1 MYLYNF
7 HLNDYQLV
15 YAEAE
20 MPVCGLLLMLLRD
33 SKACT
38 HDIYFS
44 FTFG

>member
-20 MPVCGLLLMLLRD
+20 MPVCGLLLRD